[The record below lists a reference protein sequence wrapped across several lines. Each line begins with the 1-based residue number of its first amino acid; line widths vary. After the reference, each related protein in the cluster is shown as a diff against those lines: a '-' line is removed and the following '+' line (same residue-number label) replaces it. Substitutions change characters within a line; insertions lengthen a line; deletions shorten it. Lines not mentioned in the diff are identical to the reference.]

1 MPDSRYCQIR
11 SSYFHHTI
19 TNEPSQ
25 NHKLGD
31 CKECMAE
38 VEVEVSSL
46 EDTMVHIKEVP
57 TGE

>member
-1 MPDSRYCQIR
+1 MNLGVISGKLFVIIIQY
-11 SSYFHHTI
+11 
-19 TNEPSQ
+19 
-25 NHKLGD
+25 LGD